1 MLVSILLSIVW
12 GICSTVLILPWFWKS
27 LIKRKTIVGDKDNR
41 GISEE
46 KGKMLDFILTQVFFF
61 GITCIVSLIMY
72 TTVGV
77 TRTLFGAVVPITFVL
92 FCQMITVSI
101 GWNEKRTQKYYIL
114 AGIAILFIVIS
125 SIYAYTGY
133 SLDIKG
139 IENESVEEKEF
150 PITVVIGDTEQVI
163 PSNDNI
169 RDLFDV
175 ARIDGPTYVNNKY
188 VYVTTSPEGVIIID
202 EYNAKVV
209 KFLKTNY
216 NFLEM
221 RSKYPYNI
229 IREMGIIITD
239 ENVPYKKYAVIAKK
253 EIIARP
259 VLEKYVYQNM
269 LTGEI
274 TENEPN

>member
-1 MLVSILLSIVW
+1 MLVSILLSIVF

-46 KGKMLDFILTQVFFF
+46 KGKMLDFILSQVFFF

-72 TTVGV
+72 TTVCV
-77 TRTLFGAVVPITFVL
+77 TRTLFGAVVPIAFVL
-92 FCQMITVSI
+92 FFQMIIVSM
-101 GWNEKRTQKYYIL
+101 GWNEKRTKKYYIL
-114 AGIAILFIVIS
+114 AGIAILLIVIS

-133 SLDIKG
+133 DLDIKG
-139 IENESVEEKEF
+139 VENESAEITEL
-150 PITVVIGDTEQVI
+150 PITVTIGNTEQII
-163 PSNDNI
+163 PSSDSI
-169 RDLFDV
+169 RELFDV
-175 ARIDGPTYVNNKY
+175 SRVDGPTYINKKY
-188 VYVTTSPEGVIIID
+188 VYVTTSTDGVVIVDEG
-202 EYNAKVV
+202 NANVA

-229 IREMGIIITD
+229 IRDMGMIVTSDNI
-239 ENVPYKKYAVIAKK
+239 PYKKYAVIAKK

-259 VLEKYVYQNM
+259 VLEKYAFQNM

-274 TENEPN
+274 TENDPS

>member
-46 KGKMLDFILTQVFFF
+46 DGKLFDFIFSQIFFF
-61 GITCIVSLIMY
+61 GVTCIVSLIMY
-72 TTVGV
+72 MTVCV
-77 TRTLFGAVVPITFVL
+77 TRTLIGAVVPIVFIL
-92 FCQMITVSI
+92 FFQMITVSM
-101 GWNEKRTQKYYIL
+101 GWNEKRNIKYYFL
-114 AGIAILFIVIS
+114 GGSAILFIVVS

-139 IENESVEEKEF
+139 VENESAEEKEF
-150 PITVVIGDTEQVI
+150 PITVIIGNTEQII

-169 RDLFDV
+169 RNLFDV
-175 ARIDGPTYVNNKY
+175 ARVDGPKYVNSKY
-188 VYVTTSPEGVIIID
+188 VYVTTSPEGVVIID
-202 EYNAKVV
+202 ENNAKVA

-229 IREMGIIITD
+229 IRKMGIIITD
-239 ENVPYKKYAVIAKK
+239 DNVPYKKYAVIAKK

-259 VLEKYVYQNM
+259 ILEKYVYQNM
-269 LTGEI
+269 LTGET
-274 TENEPN
+274 TENQPS

>member
-46 KGKMLDFILTQVFFF
+46 KGKMIDFIFSQIFFF

-72 TTVGV
+72 MTVCV
-77 TRTLFGAVVPITFVL
+77 TRTLIGAVVPILFVL
-92 FCQMITVSI
+92 FFQMITVSM
-101 GWNEKRTQKYYIL
+101 GWNEKWNMKYYIL
-114 AGIAILFIVIS
+114 GGIAILFIVVS

-139 IENESVEEKEF
+139 IENESAEENEF
-150 PITVVIGDTEQVI
+150 PITVIIGNTEQII
-163 PSNDNI
+163 PSNDDI
-169 RDLFDV
+169 RNLFGV
-175 ARIDGPTYVNNKY
+175 ARVDGPKYVNNKY

-202 EYNAKVV
+202 ENNAKVA

-229 IREMGIIITD
+229 IREMGLIITD
-239 ENVPYKKYAVIAKK
+239 ENVPYKEYAVIAKK

-259 VLEKYVYQNM
+259 VLEKYAYQNM

-274 TENEPN
+274 TENVPN